1 MPIVHPVILSGGSG
15 SRLWPLSR
23 ALHPKQL
30 IPLVSG
36 RSLIQETVARVADPA
51 LYAPPMVV
59 CGVEQRFQV
68 AEQVRALEAAAA
80 DIVLEPM
87 GRNTAPAVAVA
98 ALRTA
103 ERAGPD
109 AVLALLPADHQVLD
123 FAGFRRAMALAADLA
138 AAGRLVTFGIV
149 PDTPATGYGYIQRG
163 EALGDGAYTVARFV
177 EKPDLA
183 TAEAFLA
190 DGRFTWN
197 GGMFIARADRLLDEL
212 ARHAPGVLDG
222 ARAALADGHGDLDFF
237 RLGDDAF
244 AACPSISFDYAVM
257 EKTDQAAVVEAAF
270 GWSDV
275 GAWSALWELSA
286 HDGDDNAVFG
296 DVLTHKTTRSY
307 IRSDGML
314 TAVVGLSDVIVV
326 TTADAILVASMADA
340 QEVKEIVAALNAAG
354 RTEAREHTRIYRP
367 WGFYQTLH
375 EGERFKVKRI
385 TVSPGQRLS
394 LQRHYHRAEHWVVV
408 NGTAVVTRDAEE
420 ILVRENEAV
429 YLPLGCAHR
438 LTNPGKV
445 PLNLIEVQSGPYLEE
460 DDIERLQDDYART

>member
-1 MPIVHPVILSGGSG
+1 
-15 SRLWPLSR
+15 
-23 ALHPKQL
+23 
-30 IPLVSG
+30 
-36 RSLIQETVARVADPA
+36 
-51 LYAPPMVV
+51 
-59 CGVEQRFQV
+59 
-68 AEQVRALEAAAA
+68 
-80 DIVLEPM
+80 
-87 GRNTAPAVAVA
+87 
-98 ALRTA
+98 
-103 ERAGPD
+103 
-109 AVLALLPADHQVLD
+109 
-123 FAGFRRAMALAADLA
+123 
-138 AAGRLVTFGIV
+138 
-149 PDTPATGYGYIQRG
+149 
-163 EALGDGAYTVARFV
+163 
-177 EKPDLA
+177 
-183 TAEAFLA
+183 A

-197 GGMFIARADRLLDEL
+197 GGMFIARADRLLEEL
-212 ARHAPGVLDG
+212 GRHAPDVLDG
-222 ARAALADGHGDLDFF
+222 AHAALAAGRGDLDFF
-237 RLGDDAF
+237 RLDDDAF

-257 EKTDQAAVVEAAF
+257 EKTDRAAVVEAAF

-286 HDGDDNAVFG
+286 HDGDGNAVIG

-326 TTADAILVASMADA
+326 TTADAILVASMAEA

-385 TVSPGQRLS
+385 TVTPGQRLS

-460 DDIERLQDDYART
+460 DDIERLQDDYARA

>member
-23 ALHPKQL
+23 AMHPKQL

-36 RSLIQETVARVADPA
+36 RSLIQDTVGRVTDPT
-51 LYAPPMVV
+51 LYAAPMVV

-68 AEQVRALEAAAA
+68 AEQVRALELGQA

-109 AVLALLPADHQVLD
+109 AVVALLPADHQVLD
-123 FAGFRRAMALAADLA
+123 LPGFRKAMALAAELA
-138 AAGRLVTFGIV
+138 EAGRLVTFGIV

-163 EALGDGAYTVARFV
+163 EDLGPGAYTVARFV

-183 TAEAFLA
+183 TAEGFLA

-197 GGMFIARADRLLDEL
+197 GGMFIARADRLLEEL
-212 ARHAPGVLDG
+212 GRHAPDVLEG
-222 ARAALADGHGDLDFF
+222 ARAALAAGRGDLDFF
-237 RLGDDAF
+237 RLDDDAF

-257 EKTDQAAVVEAAF
+257 EKTDRAAVVEAAF

-286 HDGDDNAVFG
+286 HDGDGNAVIG
-296 DVLTHKTTRSY
+296 DVLTHK
-307 IRSDGML
+307 
-314 TAVVGLSDVIVV
+314 
-326 TTADAILVASMADA
+326 
-340 QEVKEIVAALNAAG
+340 
-354 RTEAREHTRIYRP
+354 
-367 WGFYQTLH
+367 
-375 EGERFKVKRI
+375 
-385 TVSPGQRLS
+385 
-394 LQRHYHRAEHWVVV
+394 
-408 NGTAVVTRDAEE
+408 
-420 ILVRENEAV
+420 
-429 YLPLGCAHR
+429 
-438 LTNPGKV
+438 
-445 PLNLIEVQSGPYLEE
+445 
-460 DDIERLQDDYART
+460 